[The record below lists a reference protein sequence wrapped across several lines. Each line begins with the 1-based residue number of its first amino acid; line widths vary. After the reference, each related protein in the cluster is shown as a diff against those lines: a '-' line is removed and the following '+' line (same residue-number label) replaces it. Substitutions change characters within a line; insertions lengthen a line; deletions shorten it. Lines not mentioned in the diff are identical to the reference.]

1 MPAEPDAESGNVELD
16 QLINEY
22 AIIKD
27 RRDALDDM
35 LEARKDRILMVMS
48 EAGARKHKC
57 AAGATSFTRR
67 RSFLIHDID
76 KLTKLL
82 PKRQLAALARMT
94 ADTYDAAKAEGIP
107 LDEAV
112 TVGQS
117 ESLTVSRA
125 KTKEANKRRMAY
137 IEESRKQA
145 EARIE
150 AIREQLRA

>member
-1 MPAEPDAESGNVELD
+1 MPDTDKSNEDLD

-27 RRDALDDM
+27 RRDALDEM
-35 LEARKDRILMVMS
+35 LEVRKDRILLVMS
-48 EAGARKHKC
+48 EIGARKHKC
-57 AAGATSFTRR
+57 DAGATSFTRR
-67 RSFLIHDID
+67 RSFKVHDID
-76 KLTKLL
+76 KLAKLL
-82 PKRQLAALARMT
+82 PKRQLAALAKMT

-125 KTKEANKRRMAY
+125 KTKEANKRRATY
-137 IEESRKQA
+137 IDESRKQA

-150 AIREQLRA
+150 AIRKQLRA